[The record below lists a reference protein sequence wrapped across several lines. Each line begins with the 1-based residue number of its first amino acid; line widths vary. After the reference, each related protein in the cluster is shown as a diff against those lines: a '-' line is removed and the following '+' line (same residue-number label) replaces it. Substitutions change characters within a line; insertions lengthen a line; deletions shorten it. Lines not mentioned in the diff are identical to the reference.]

1 MTSNST
7 KNRLFSEGDVTFY
20 KTPSGIVCEIEY
32 VTSSDGEEFNAHE
45 LIPFSDERVQELVR
59 ALAAYLI
66 QRQDDDPDSR
76 TIAACARR
84 FAGSAIPPYGGW
96 TTVPGERNT
105 DESNKDYSN

>member
-1 MTSNST
+1 MTPNLT
-7 KNRLFSEGDVTFY
+7 KKRIFSEGDVTFY
-20 KTPSGIVCEIEY
+20 RTSSGIVCEIEY

-66 QRQDDDPDSR
+66 QGQGDEQDHL

-84 FAGSAIPPYGGW
+84 FAGSATPPYGGW

>member
-1 MTSNST
+1 MTSNLT
-7 KNRLFSEGDVTFY
+7 KKRIFSEGDVTFY
-20 KTPSGIVCEIEY
+20 RTSSGIVCEIEY

-66 QRQDDDPDSR
+66 RRQDDNQDSR
-76 TIAACARR
+76 TITACARR
-84 FAGSAIPPYGGW
+84 FAGNPAPPYGGW

>member
-1 MTSNST
+1 MTSNLT
-7 KNRLFSEGDVTFY
+7 KKRIFSEGDVTFY
-20 KTPSGIVCEIEY
+20 KTSSGIVCEIEY

-66 QRQDDDPDSR
+66 QRQEDDPDSR

-84 FAGSAIPPYGGW
+84 FAGSVTPPYGGW
-96 TTVPGERNT
+96 TTMPGERKT
-105 DESNKDYSN
+105 DESDKDHSN